1 MAFTLEV
8 VGKGFR
14 LKSADNIRE
23 IDVSPQQAKAWR
35 EIFGAL
41 TQHSWS
47 SETSNDGAIGDKGM
61 NKAIGDH
68 ARTAY
73 GIH

>member
-14 LKSADNIRE
+14 PKSADNIRE
-23 IDVSPQQAKAWR
+23 IDVSPQLAKAWR
-35 EIFGAL
+35 EIFCAL

-47 SETSNDGAIGDKGM
+47 SEASNDRAIDDKGM
-61 NKAIGDH
+61 NSFIGDH

-73 GIH
+73 CIH